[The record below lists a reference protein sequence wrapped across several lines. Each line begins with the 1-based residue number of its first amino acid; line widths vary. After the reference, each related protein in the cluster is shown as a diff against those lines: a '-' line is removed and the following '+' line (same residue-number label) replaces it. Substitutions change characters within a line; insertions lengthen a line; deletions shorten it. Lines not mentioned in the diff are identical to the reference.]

1 MLIVMAKRGPKNP
14 MSDSHKAAMAAGRTE
29 GKAVRDYLEALKA
42 NKPKR
47 GRKRTIESVR
57 AQLFAVETALASA
70 DPIRE
75 LQLVQKRMDLV
86 AELASFGTSTDISA
100 LETAFVAVAKSYSER
115 NGISYAAWREIG
127 LDPSVLKAAGITRS
141 S

>member
-57 AQLFAVETALASA
+57 SQLFAVETALASA

-127 LDPSVLKAAGITRS
+127 VDPSVLKAAGITRS

>member
-1 MLIVMAKRGPKNP
+1 MLSAMAKRGPKNP

-100 LETAFVAVAKSYSER
+100 LETAFVTVAKSYSER

-127 LDPSVLKAAGITRS
+127 IDPSVLKAAGITRS